1 MTDKIESTETPA
13 QRFGLVMSWLPAP
26 IIFLSTLL
34 ASVALVAFIYD
45 GPDDDY
51 LFLSFVALFGGM
63 ISLALAAAGYIVSGE
78 FRFLPPVHTRK
89 IKQALLF
96 SPIVIPLLLVI
107 FVELMLAKSE
117 EKTESASFDV
127 TTSEP
132 SPVKEEW
139 YESEQLA
146 PTTFALNNKVTDA
159 HIVMKNTKN
168 YEKGHPDFIAVTV
181 LYRQLIASAYWELD
195 CEPNKTISDN
205 IVCSDSGESAHA
217 TLRVEQPQWE
227 GSSYTRN
234 INWKFNSSGFLVEED
249 FGKWPLNEAR
259 QKDAFQLSH
268 DVDRPSPIDVKHVL
282 HYFNAGSELWD
293 GSKPTTIRFLD
304 ENEPGS

>member
-1 MTDKIESTETPA
+1 M
-13 QRFGLVMSWLPAP
+13 
-26 IIFLSTLL
+26 
-34 ASVALVAFIYD
+34 
-45 GPDDDY
+45 
-51 LFLSFVALFGGM
+51 
-63 ISLALAAAGYIVSGE
+63 
-78 FRFLPPVHTRK
+78 
-89 IKQALLF
+89 
-96 SPIVIPLLLVI
+96 
-107 FVELMLAKSE
+107 
-117 EKTESASFDV
+117 
-127 TTSEP
+127 
-132 SPVKEEW
+132 
-139 YESEQLA
+139 
-146 PTTFALNNKVTDA
+146 
-159 HIVMKNTKN
+159 
-168 YEKGHPDFIAVTV
+168 

-227 GSSYTRN
+227 GSSYTRS